1 MLIVFHAPGNQLLNL
16 THAVLEAHAAIG
28 VGRLK
33 PPHRRVLHGS
43 PSRSVNCFFSVAAQ
57 VSLRAVSCGVLFL
70 FPYLIST
77 VVHSLSLVPL
87 PPSLPPCLPAFMR
100 HSFPP
105 FRPFRPLSLSVS
117 PSIPLSLCPVAGVA
131 GAPVLTHTHDQ
142 KITVL
147 QVNLPLIQPLMEA
160 AGYNAADVPD
170 DGDAVDES
178 DDGDGDDNLGGGGG
192 ACVGHKRKRVRGEF
206 DSDSEGTQ
214 EAEY

>member
-1 MLIVFHAPGNQLLNL
+1 LIVFHAPGNQLLNL

-43 PSRSVNCFFSVAAQ
+43 PSRSVNFFNSVAAQ
-57 VSLRAVSCGVLFL
+57 FSWRVVSCGVIFL
-70 FPYLIST
+70 FPHLSFALSFTPIPLSHYLLP
-77 VVHSLSLVPL
+77 SLSPSL
-87 PPSLPPCLPAFMR
+87 PASLPPC
-100 HSFPP
+100 
-105 FRPFRPLSLSVS
+105 
-117 PSIPLSLCPVAGVA
+117 LCPVAGVA

-147 QVNLPLIQPLMEA
+147 EVNLPLIQPLMEA
-160 AGYNAADVPD
+160 AGYNAADVLD

-178 DDGDGDDNLGGGGG
+178 DDGDVNLGGGGG
-192 ACVGHKRKRVRGEF
+192 ACVGHKRKRARGEF

>member
-1 MLIVFHAPGNQLLNL
+1 
-16 THAVLEAHAAIG
+16 
-28 VGRLK
+28 
-33 PPHRRVLHGS
+33 
-43 PSRSVNCFFSVAAQ
+43 
-57 VSLRAVSCGVLFL
+57 
-70 FPYLIST
+70 
-77 VVHSLSLVPL
+77 
-87 PPSLPPCLPAFMR
+87 
-100 HSFPP
+100 
-105 FRPFRPLSLSVS
+105 
-117 PSIPLSLCPVAGVA
+117 VAGVA

-160 AGYNAADVPD
+160 AGYKAADVPD

-178 DDGDGDDNLGGGGG
+178 DDGDGDYNLGGGGG